1 MEQKKTLLLSLA
13 SLDEANE
20 FVQEM
25 LRNYKCPKSDS
36 IRAQLFVEEAIVYWQ
51 KEAGKN
57 EIFELSI
64 KKRFKTITLAL
75 NYRGEPKDPLITSE
89 LSEDE
94 ESEFNRIGQN
104 ILIGLSS
111 VTYSYEN
118 GSNNISYTLKQ
129 KPLNPALTTAIA
141 FVSAIL
147 CGLVF
152 QAAAPVLGKVFGTT
166 ILTPISS
173 TFFGFLNAIVI
184 PVLFFSAIG
193 SIFNMDNLAQMKQ
206 IFRLLLTWTTIII
219 FVSSAISL
227 LVAQIFLLGE
237 APTQTQNVSGDLWQQ
252 IGAMIFGIIPTNIIQ
267 PFLDGNTLQIMFL
280 AIVTGIV
287 MLTLQGRFPSITRI
301 ITESN
306 LIFSTI
312 LDAVCTLM
320 PLVVFIS
327 ILNMMV
333 SGEGIALLG
342 AFRLVALILV
352 SYLIINLIIL
362 ASVAIIEKITPLDY
376 LKTAAPFLLVAMST
390 ASSSATFASHTAAA
404 LGKQKIRDYIVHF
417 SIPVGVLF
425 NKQDAIPLLILTSP
439 FVGQI
444 YGINFTIAEMIPV
457 VVLCMILSVAVPP
470 SPGMGA
476 FIFTIVFNLLGIPLE
491 GLALAVTIAIFM
503 DYPATA
509 SNIMITNIG
518 MLHTE
523 HWLKKREE
531 SIKARV

>member
-1 MEQKKTLLLSLA
+1 MEQKKTLLLSLS

-25 LRNYKCPKSDS
+25 LQNYKCPKSDS
-36 IRAQLFVEEAIVYWQ
+36 IRAQLFVEETIVYWL
-51 KEAGKN
+51 KEAKQN
-57 EIFELSI
+57 ETFELSI
-64 KKRFKTITLAL
+64 KKRFKTITLTL
-75 NYRGEPKDPLITSE
+75 NYRSEPKNPLTASE
-89 LSEDE
+89 LSEDQE
-94 ESEFNRIGQN
+94 LEFSRIGQD

-111 VTYSYEN
+111 VTYSYEK
-118 GSNNISYTLKQ
+118 GNNISYTLKQ

-147 CGLVF
+147 CGLIF
-152 QAAAPVLGKVFGTT
+152 LAAAPALGKMFGTM

-193 SIFNMDNLAQMKQ
+193 SIFNMDNLAQMKK
-206 IFRLLLTWTTIII
+206 IFRMLLTWTITIIL
-219 FVSSAISL
+219 VTSAVSL
-227 LVAQIFLLGE
+227 LVAQIFLLSE
-237 APTQTQNVSGDLWQQ
+237 ASTQTQNVSGDLWQQ
-252 IGAMIFGIIPTNIIQ
+252 IGTMIFGIIPTNIIQ

-280 AIVTGIV
+280 AVVSGVV
-287 MLTLQGRFPSITRI
+287 MLTLNGRFPSITKI

-312 LDAVCTLM
+312 LDAVCALM

-342 AFRLVALILV
+342 AFRLIMLILG
-352 SYLIINLIIL
+352 SYLIINLILL
-362 ASVAIIEKITPLDY
+362 ASVAIIEKISPLAY

-390 ASSSATFASHTAAA
+390 ASSSAAFASHTATA
-404 LGKQKIRDYIVHF
+404 LSKQKIRDSVVYF

-476 FIFTIVFNLLGIPLE
+476 FIFTIVYNLLGIPLE

-509 SNIMITNIG
+509 SNVMITNIG

-531 SIKARV
+531 STKITV